1 MYQVF
6 LAGNLISVTSHI
18 ENDWLLSQRYHL
30 YLSSISSFSCNIY
43 ICYELNDFLINS
55 LNLFFLFSFDE
66 IIIPPLSV
74 FVNTFLYISFNF
86 LLYCYLLCIYIVHY
100 IYFILI
106 SDNFKI
112 FQHLHNSSPYQP
124 PYLPHTNKQTGPH
137 PYSDC
142 KYSRALRHVIHAQ
155 LLPPSSLSERKR
167 VRATGRS

>member
-66 IIIPPLSV
+66 IIIPPPSI
-74 FVNTFLYISFNF
+74 FVNTFYIFLLIFFYIIIYLVFILYISYIIYNF
-86 LLYCYLLCIYIVHY
+86 LIIY
-100 IYFILI
+100 YF
-106 SDNFKI
+106 
-112 FQHLHNSSPYQP
+112 
-124 PYLPHTNKQTGPH
+124 LP
-137 PYSDC
+137 
-142 KYSRALRHVIHAQ
+142 L
-155 LLPPSSLSERKR
+155 
-167 VRATGRS
+167 

>member
-66 IIIPPLSV
+66 IIIPPPFA
-74 FVNTFLYISFNF
+74 FVNTFLYISCN
-86 LLYCYLLCIYIVHY
+86 YYLFYHLPNCYIVYFLYY
-100 IYFILI
+100 ILFSDNSIILRFYTIFPIPAILI
-106 SDNFKI
+106 S
-112 FQHLHNSSPYQP
+112 
-124 PYLPHTNKQTGPH
+124 PHANKQTGYL
-137 PYSDC
+137 PYRTH
-142 KYSRALRHVIHAQ
+142 KYS
-155 LLPPSSLSERKR
+155 
-167 VRATGRS
+167 